1 MILTTNQVA
10 ERLGITPRA
19 VRKLAER
26 HHVGTLITARTRVYS
41 EDDVRR
47 LAERVGKRG
56 QHITRPPSAAR
67 RGAG

>member
-26 HHVGTLITARTRVYS
+26 HTVGTLITARTRVYT
-41 EDDVRR
+41 EADVAR

-56 QHITRPPSAAR
+56 HHLSRPTP
-67 RGAG
+67 